1 MDPHGGGTVVRAVI
15 PSRGGPSV
23 RIVLADDAI
32 LLERRS
38 PRARPRGSRSSAKA
52 ADMDG
57 LLREVDRT
65 LPDLVVVDVR
75 MPPSHTTEGL
85 EAAREI
91 RRRHRGMPILVLS
104 QYIETRY
111 AVELVREDPGGIGY
125 LLKDRV
131 ARLDD
136 LADAVRRVAAG
147 DTVIDPEVV
156 ARLLGRPRRH
166 TPLDELTPRE
176 REILGLMAEGRSNQG
191 IADRLVLEL
200 RTVEGHVGQI
210 FSKLGPEPSGDDH
223 RRVLA
228 VLTALRSPEP
238 E

>member
-1 MDPHGGGTVVRAVI
+1 MT
-15 PSRGGPSV
+15 
-23 RIVLADDAI
+23 RIVLADDAV
-32 LLERRS
+32 LLRE
-38 PRARPRGSRSSAKA
+38 AIA
-52 ADMDG
+52 AGLAAAGFEVVGQASDMEG
-57 LLREVDRT
+57 LLQEVDRT

-85 EAAREI
+85 QAAREI

-136 LADAVRRVAAG
+136 LTDAVRRVAAG

-210 FSKLGPEPSGDDH
+210 FSKLGLEPSGDDH

-228 VLTALRSPEP
+228 VLTALRDPDAA
-238 E
+238 